1 MTYTKNSRETKR
13 KRIQNMISLFQT
25 RTRIWLLFVALAAL
39 LFSENVAASDSM
51 SPVEL
56 IKSRNE
62 RVEAILE
69 AAGDS
74 VDAETKEQLKDII
87 NSFID
92 FRELSK
98 LALGKYWDQ
107 RTEKEREDFV
117 NVFQQLI
124 RNSSVKKLEVY
135 KADRIVYE
143 EPEINGSKAKVT
155 TFAYKKRKE
164 VEVVYKMHKVNG
176 EWKVYDME
184 IDGMSTVRNYR
195 DSFYK
200 QIAKSSYA
208 EMYNKLEKRL
218 KDS

>member
-1 MTYTKNSRETKR
+1 
-13 KRIQNMISLFQT
+13 MIYFLQT
-25 RTRIWLLFVALAAL
+25 RMRVWLLFVALAAL
-39 LFSENVAASDSM
+39 LFSENGAASDST
-51 SPVEL
+51 SPAEL

-62 RVEAILE
+62 RVEAILA

-107 RTEKEREDFV
+107 RTEKEKEDFV

-143 EPEINGSKAKVT
+143 APEINGSKAKVT
-155 TFAYKKRKE
+155 TLAYKKRKE
-164 VEVVYKMHKVNG
+164 VEVVYKMHKVKG

-200 QIAKSSYA
+200 QIAKSSYT